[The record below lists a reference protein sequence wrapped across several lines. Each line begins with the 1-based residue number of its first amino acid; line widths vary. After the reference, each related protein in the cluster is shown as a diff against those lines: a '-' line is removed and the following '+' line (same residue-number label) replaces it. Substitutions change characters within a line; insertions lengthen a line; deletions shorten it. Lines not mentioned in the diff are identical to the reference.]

1 MGKHSLSLFS
11 CRKRVHGLLRAN
23 GAPSSWVWLLGFQF
37 CVRPG
42 GFAAV
47 FFLRTKDLLF
57 FLLFFFSPLCFF
69 LTLMI
74 FEVIGVRSLVEHLQA
89 SRYKVFSGAGRTSSK
104 GLAERA
110 FVHRPTEVLVSR

>member
-1 MGKHSLSLFS
+1 MEHL
-11 CRKRVHGLLRAN
+11 
-23 GAPSSWVWLLGFQF
+23 PLGFGYWDF
-37 CVRPG
+37 SSVSDLVALLLC
-42 GFAAV
+42 
-47 FFLRTKDLLF
+47 FFSEQKIFYF
-57 FLLFFFSPLCFF
+57 FFFFFFSPLCFF